1 MDEIADELVSAQG
14 YGTHRYYSSLDHR
27 SHVVGY
33 TRLEAHPWTVVVDL
47 PEGQFLAPMQR
58 LRLVAWVSVG
68 LVGVITLIISILLV
82 RGITRP
88 IHRLTDTAT
97 AVEQG
102 QPFEPSGI
110 EDVTSGRDEIA
121 QLGRVFSGMV
131 LALSQELTERKHAE
145 EALQESEEKLNYVS
159 PQIEDILGYTPEE
172 AMKKWTEFASEN
184 PINDIGYK
192 HTVNAIETGK
202 PQPTYELEFVHKNGK
217 KAWVEVHEA
226 PIVKNGKTISIVGSF
241 TDITERKQ
249 AEDELAKH
257 HHLED
262 MVQKRTAE
270 LQKTINLMAGR
281 EVRMAGLKE
290 VIRKLREQVESA
302 GMTPVA
308 DDPLK
313 EKGKGK

>member
-1 MDEIADELVSAQG
+1 
-14 YGTHRYYSSLDHR
+14 
-27 SHVVGY
+27 
-33 TRLEAHPWTVVVDL
+33 
-47 PEGQFLAPMQR
+47 
-58 LRLVAWVSVG
+58 VG
-68 LVGVITLIISILLV
+68 LVGIITLIISILLV

-88 IHRLTDTAT
+88 IRSLTDTAI

-102 QPFEPSGI
+102 QSFEPSGI
-110 EDVTSGRDEIA
+110 EDVTSGNDEIA

-145 EALQESEEKLNYVS
+145 EALQESEEKLRNIFENSTNVFYSHSTEHAVNYVS

-184 PINDIGYK
+184 PINEIGYK

-257 HHLED
+257 H
-262 MVQKRTAE
+262 
-270 LQKTINLMAGR
+270 LMAGR